1 MTNTEI
7 ETFIETMKNI
17 GDEWTPAQVRDVY
30 GDSTLEDALTE
41 RQGMVNQLAGNIG
54 KLLNC

>member
-1 MTNTEI
+1 MTKAEI
-7 ETFIETMKNI
+7 ETFIEIMSNI
-17 GDEWTPAQVRDVY
+17 GDEWTPEQVRDVY
-30 GDSTLEDALTE
+30 GDSTLEDAIAE

>member
-1 MTNTEI
+1 MTKTEI
-7 ETFIETMKNI
+7 ETFIETMGSI

-30 GDSTLEDALTE
+30 GDSTLEDALAE

>member
-1 MTNTEI
+1 MTKTEI
-7 ETFIETMKNI
+7 ETFIETMNNI
-17 GDEWTPAQVRDVY
+17 GDEWTPEQVKDVY
-30 GDSTLEDALTE
+30 GDSTLEDAIAE

>member
-1 MTNTEI
+1 MTKSEI
-7 ETFIETMKNI
+7 ETFIETMRNI
-17 GDEWTPAQVRDVY
+17 GDEWTPAQVKDVY
-30 GDSTLEDALTE
+30 GDSTLEAALAE

>member
-1 MTNTEI
+1 MTKAEI
-7 ETFIETMKNI
+7 ETFIETMSNI

-30 GDSTLEDALTE
+30 GDSTLEDALAE

>member
-1 MTNTEI
+1 MTKAEI
-7 ETFIETMKNI
+7 ETFIETMNNI

-30 GDSTLEDALTE
+30 GDSTLEDAIAE
-41 RQGMVNQLAGNIG
+41 RPGMVNQLAGNIG

>member
-1 MTNTEI
+1 MTKAEI
-7 ETFIETMKNI
+7 ETFIETMSNI

-30 GDSTLEDALTE
+30 GDSTLEDAIAE

>member
-1 MTNTEI
+1 MTKAEI
-7 ETFIETMKNI
+7 ETFIETMNNI

-30 GDSTLEDALTE
+30 GDSTLEDAIAE

>member
-1 MTNTEI
+1 MTKAEI
-7 ETFIETMKNI
+7 ETFIETMSNI
-17 GDEWTPAQVRDVY
+17 GDEWTPEQVRDVY
-30 GDSTLEDALTE
+30 GDSTLEDAIAE